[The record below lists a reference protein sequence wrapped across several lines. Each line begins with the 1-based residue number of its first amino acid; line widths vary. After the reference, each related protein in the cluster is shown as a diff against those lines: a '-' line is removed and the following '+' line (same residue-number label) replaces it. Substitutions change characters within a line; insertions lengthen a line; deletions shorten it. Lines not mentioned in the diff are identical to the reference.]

1 MQKKTFF
8 TLILISLL
16 TFAGSELMAQKR
28 GPKHKGKAKKEQGPP
43 PWAPAHGYRAKQ
55 EVRYIY
61 FPEHNIY
68 YDQKSG
74 IYISLKGKN
83 WEVSAEIPLSLN
95 SEQLK
100 VSTQIALDL
109 SFDSENP
116 QKDNRRHK
124 KLYRK
129 E

>member
-1 MQKKTFF
+1 MKKTIYLWI
-8 TLILISLL
+8 TLTILLFS
-16 TFAGSELMAQKR
+16 GSDLWAQKR
-28 GPKHKGKAKKEQGPP
+28 GPKHKDKSNKEQGPP
-43 PWAPAHGYRAKQ
+43 PWAPAHGYRAKH

-74 IYISLKGKN
+74 VYISLRGKN
-83 WEVSAEIPLSLN
+83 WEVSAEIPLALN
-95 SEQLK
+95 SEKLR

-109 SFDSENP
+109 SFDTDKP
-116 QKDNRRHK
+116 QQDNDRHK
-124 KLYRK
+124 KLYSK

>member
-1 MQKKTFF
+1 MSKTIF
-8 TLILISLL
+8 IWI
-16 TFAGSELMAQKR
+16 TFMLVAFSTQELMAQKR
-28 GPKHKGKAKKEQGPP
+28 GPKNKDKIKKEQGPP
-43 PWAPAHGYRAKQ
+43 PWAPAHGYRAKY

-74 IYISLKGKN
+74 VYISLRGKN

-95 SEQLK
+95 TEKLRI
-100 VSTQIALDL
+100 STQVALDL
-109 SFDSENP
+109 SFDTEKPQREN
-116 QKDNRRHK
+116 DVHK